1 VRSEKL
7 DKIEIFQKEEN
18 MIEIKGSRKLTHQ
31 KWLNLF
37 DVRYVAKTGDEK
49 SWQLATRQKE
59 PKCVT
64 GRYDRPDA
72 VVIVP
77 FHKVNDKMVITRE
90 YRVPLCDYEYGFPAG
105 LIDEGESVEQATR
118 RELREETG
126 LTVSRFIKISP
137 PIYSSAGMTD
147 ESVAMVYVECEG
159 TPSNTANTE
168 FELIEVLLITP
179 AVAFRMCSDATL
191 KFDAKAWLE
200 ISQFAENGRPKSEAG
215 C

>member
-1 VRSEKL
+1 M
-7 DKIEIFQKEEN
+7 F
-18 MIEIKGSRKLTHQ
+18 EIKEARKLTDE

-37 DVRYVAKTGDEK
+37 DVKYVAKTGDEK

-72 VVIVP
+72 VVIVA
-77 FHKVNDKMVITRE
+77 FHKVKDKMVITRE
-90 YRVPLCDYEYGFPAG
+90 YRVPLNDYEYGFPAG
-105 LIDEGESVEQATR
+105 LIDGGESVEQATR

-126 LTVSRFIKISP
+126 LTVSRFIKMSP

-179 AVAFRMCSDATL
+179 AEALRMCSDVTL

-200 ISQFAENGRPKSEAG
+200 ISQFAENGRPKREAD

>member
-1 VRSEKL
+1 
-7 DKIEIFQKEEN
+7 
-18 MIEIKGSRKLTHQ
+18 MIEIKGSKKLTDA

-37 DVRYVAKTGDEK
+37 DVKYVAKTGDEK

-72 VVIVP
+72 VVIIP
-77 FHKVNDKMVITRE
+77 FHKVKDRMVITRE
-90 YRVPLCDYEYGFPAG
+90 YRVPLNDYEYGFPAG
-105 LIDEGESVEQATR
+105 LIEAGESVEQATR

-126 LTVSRFIKISP
+126 LTVSRFIKMSP

-147 ESVAMVYVECEG
+147 ESVTMVYVECEG
-159 TPSNTANTE
+159 QPSSSANTE
-168 FELIEVLLITP
+168 LELIEVLLITP
-179 AVAFRMCSDATL
+179 AEAFRMCNDPTL

-200 ISQFAENGRPKSEAG
+200 ISQFAEKRINYA

>member
-1 VRSEKL
+1 M
-7 DKIEIFQKEEN
+7 F
-18 MIEIKGSRKLTHQ
+18 EIKEARKLTDK

-37 DVRYVAKTGDEK
+37 DVKYVAKTGDEK

-64 GRYDRPDA
+64 GRYARPDA

-77 FHKVNDKMVITRE
+77 FHKVEDKMVITRE
-90 YRVPLCDYEYGFPAG
+90 YRVPLNDYEYGFPAG
-105 LIDEGESVEQATR
+105 LIDGGESVEQATR

-179 AVAFRMCSDATL
+179 AEALRMCSDVTL

-200 ISQFAENGRPKSEAG
+200 ISQFAENGRPKREAD

>member
-1 VRSEKL
+1 M
-7 DKIEIFQKEEN
+7 IAIKES
-18 MIEIKGSRKLTHQ
+18 KKLTDER
-31 KWLNLF
+31 WLNLF

-49 SWQLATRQKE
+49 SWQLATRQTI

-64 GRYDRPDA
+64 GRYGRPDA

-77 FHKVNDKMVITRE
+77 FHTEKDKMVITRE
-90 YRVPLCDYEYGFPAG
+90 YRVPLNDYEYGFPAG
-105 LIDEGESVEQATR
+105 LVDDGESVEQATR

-159 TPSNTANTE
+159 KLSNTANTE

-179 AVAFRMCSDATL
+179 AEGLRMCSDSTL

-200 ISQFAENGRPKSEAG
+200 ISKFAEKGRIKNESVR
-215 C
+215 

>member
-1 VRSEKL
+1 
-7 DKIEIFQKEEN
+7 
-18 MIEIKGSRKLTHQ
+18 MTEIKGYKKLTDE

-37 DVRYVAKTGDEK
+37 EVNYVAKNGDDK
-49 SWQLATRQKE
+49 SWKIASRQKQ
-59 PKCVT
+59 PKCIT

-77 FHKVNDKMVITRE
+77 FHTAKNKMVITRE
-90 YRVPLCDYEYGFPAG
+90 YRVPLNDYEYGFPAG
-105 LIDEGESVEQATR
+105 LLEAGESVEKATR

-126 LTVSRFIKISP
+126 LTVSRLIRSTP
-137 PIYSSAGMTD
+137 PIYSSAGMSD

-159 TPSNTANTE
+159 EPSSSANSDS
-168 FELIEVLLITP
+168 ELIEVLFISPSEAAGLL
-179 AVAFRMCSDATL
+179 SDTAL

-200 ISQFAENGRPKSEAG
+200 ISRFAAGRRSASSPD

>member
-1 VRSEKL
+1 M
-7 DKIEIFQKEEN
+7 F
-18 MIEIKGSRKLTHQ
+18 EIKQARKLTDE

-37 DVRYVAKTGDEK
+37 DVKYVAKTGEEK
-49 SWQLATRQKE
+49 SWQMATRKKK
-59 PKCVT
+59 PKCMT
-64 GRYDRPDA
+64 GRYDQPDA

-77 FHKVNDKMVITRE
+77 FHKAKDKLVITRE
-90 YRVPLCDYEYGFPAG
+90 YRVPLNDYEYGFPAG

-126 LTVSRFIKISP
+126 LNLSRLIKMSP

-159 TPSNTANTE
+159 EPSNTGNTE
-168 FELIEVLLITP
+168 FELIEVLLISP
-179 AVAFRMCSDATL
+179 AEAFQMCSDSTL
-191 KFDAKAWLE
+191 RFDAKAWLE
-200 ISQFAENGRPKSEAG
+200 ISQFAEKRINYD

>member
-1 VRSEKL
+1 
-7 DKIEIFQKEEN
+7 
-18 MIEIKGSRKLTHQ
+18 MIEIKGSKKLTDE

-37 DVRYVAKTGDEK
+37 NVKYVAKTGEER

-72 VVIVP
+72 VIIVP
-77 FHKVNDKMVITRE
+77 FHKVKDRMVITRE
-90 YRVPLCDYEYGFPAG
+90 YRVPLNDYEYGFPAG
-105 LIDEGESVEQATR
+105 LIEAGESVEQATR
-118 RELREETG
+118 RELWEETG
-126 LTVSRFIKISP
+126 LTVSRFIKMSP

-147 ESVAMVYVECEG
+147 ESVTMVYVECEG
-159 TPSNTANTE
+159 QPSSSANTE
-168 FELIEVLLITP
+168 LELIEVLLITP
-179 AVAFRMCSDATL
+179 AEAFRMCSDPTL

-200 ISQFAENGRPKSEAG
+200 ISQFAEKRINYA

>member
-1 VRSEKL
+1 
-7 DKIEIFQKEEN
+7 
-18 MIEIKGSRKLTHQ
+18 MIEIKASKKLTHQ

-37 DVRYVAKTGDEK
+37 DVKYVAKTGDEK
-49 SWQLATRQKE
+49 SWQLATRKKK

-64 GRYDRPDA
+64 GRYDQPDA

-77 FHKVNDKMVITRE
+77 FHKAKNKMVITRE
-90 YRVPLCDYEYGFPAG
+90 YRVPLSDYEYGFPAG
-105 LIDEGESVEQATR
+105 LIDDGESVEQATR

-126 LTVSRFIKISP
+126 LTVSRFIKMSP

-159 TPSNTANTE
+159 TPSNTGNTE

-179 AVAFRMCSDATL
+179 AEAFRMCSDATL

-200 ISQFAENGRPKSEAG
+200 ISQFAEKRINYE

>member
-1 VRSEKL
+1 M
-7 DKIEIFQKEEN
+7 F
-18 MIEIKGSRKLTHQ
+18 EIKEARKLTDE

-37 DVRYVAKTGDEK
+37 DVKYVAKTGDEK

-64 GRYDRPDA
+64 GRYDQPDA

-77 FHKVNDKMVITRE
+77 FHKAKEKMVITRE
-90 YRVPLCDYEYGFPAG
+90 YRVPLSDYEYGFPAG
-105 LIDEGESVEQATR
+105 LIDAGESVEQATR

-126 LTVSRFIKISP
+126 LTVSRFIKMSP

-179 AVAFRMCSDATL
+179 AEALRMCSDVTL

-200 ISQFAENGRPKSEAG
+200 ISQFAEKRINYE

>member
-1 VRSEKL
+1 
-7 DKIEIFQKEEN
+7 
-18 MIEIKGSRKLTHQ
+18 MIEIKEFTKLTHQ

-37 DVRYVAKTGDEK
+37 DVKYVAKTGDEK

-64 GRYDRPDA
+64 GSYDRPDA

-77 FHKVNDKMVITRE
+77 FHKAKNKMVITRE
-90 YRVPLCDYEYGFPAG
+90 YRVPLSDYEYGFPAG
-105 LIDEGESVEQATR
+105 LIDGGESVEQATR
-118 RELREETG
+118 RELWEETG

-147 ESVAMVYVECEG
+147 ESVTMVYVECDG
-159 TPSNTANTE
+159 DPSDTANTE

-179 AVAFRMCSDATL
+179 AEALRMCGDSTL

-200 ISQFAENGRPKSEAG
+200 ISQFAEKAAEGE
-215 C
+215 

>member
-1 VRSEKL
+1 MF
-7 DKIEIFQKEEN
+7 KITAARN
-18 MIEIKGSRKLTHQ
+18 LTDE

-37 DVRYVAKTGDEK
+37 DVKYVAKSGEEK
-49 SWQLATRQKE
+49 SWQLATRQIE

-64 GRYDRPDA
+64 GRYDQPDA

-77 FHKVNDKMVITRE
+77 FHKATNKLVITRE
-90 YRVPLCDYEYGFPAG
+90 YRIPLNDYEYGFPAG

-126 LTVSRFIKISP
+126 LNVSRLIKISP

-159 TPSNTANTE
+159 KPSNTANTE
-168 FELIEVLLITP
+168 FELIDVLLITP
-179 AVAFRMCSDATL
+179 AQAFQMCSDSTL

-200 ISQFAENGRPKSEAG
+200 ISQFAEKRINND

>member
-1 VRSEKL
+1 M
-7 DKIEIFQKEEN
+7 F
-18 MIEIKGSRKLTHQ
+18 EIKQARKLTDE

-37 DVRYVAKTGDEK
+37 DVKYVAKTGEEK
-49 SWQLATRQKE
+49 SWQMATRKKE
-59 PKCVT
+59 PKCMT
-64 GRYDRPDA
+64 GRYDQPDA

-77 FHKVNDKMVITRE
+77 FHKAKDKLVITRE
-90 YRVPLCDYEYGFPAG
+90 YRVPLNDYEYGFPAG

-126 LTVSRFIKISP
+126 LNLSRLIKMSP

-159 TPSNTANTE
+159 EPSNTGNTE
-168 FELIEVLLITP
+168 FELIEVLLISP
-179 AVAFRMCSDATL
+179 AEAFQMCSDSTL
-191 KFDAKAWLE
+191 RFDAKAWLE
-200 ISQFAENGRPKSEAG
+200 ISQFAEKRINYD

>member
-1 VRSEKL
+1 
-7 DKIEIFQKEEN
+7 
-18 MIEIKGSRKLTHQ
+18 MIEIKESKKLTDE

-37 DVRYVAKTGDEK
+37 NVKYVAKTGDEK

-77 FHKVNDKMVITRE
+77 FHKAKDKMVITRE
-90 YRVPLCDYEYGFPAG
+90 YRVPINDYEYGFPAG
-105 LIDEGESVEQATR
+105 LIDAGESVEQATR
-118 RELREETG
+118 RELKEETG
-126 LTVSRFIKISP
+126 LTVSRFMKISP

-159 TPSNTANTE
+159 KPSNTANTE

-179 AVAFRMCSDATL
+179 NEAFRMCSNSAL

-200 ISQFAENGRPKSEAG
+200 ISKFAESGRPRK
-215 C
+215 

>member
-1 VRSEKL
+1 M
-7 DKIEIFQKEEN
+7 F
-18 MIEIKGSRKLTHQ
+18 EIKQARKLTDE

-37 DVRYVAKTGDEK
+37 DVKYVAKTGEEK
-49 SWQLATRQKE
+49 SWQMATRKKK
-59 PKCVT
+59 PKCMT
-64 GRYDRPDA
+64 GRYDQPDA

-77 FHKVNDKMVITRE
+77 FHKAKDKLVITRE
-90 YRVPLCDYEYGFPAG
+90 YRVPLNDYEYGFPAG

-126 LTVSRFIKISP
+126 LNLSRLIKMSP

-159 TPSNTANTE
+159 EPSNTGNTE
-168 FELIEVLLITP
+168 FELIEVLLISP
-179 AVAFRMCSDATL
+179 AEAFQMCSDSTL
-191 KFDAKAWLE
+191 RFDAKAWVE
-200 ISQFAENGRPKSEAG
+200 ISQFAEKRINYD

>member
-1 VRSEKL
+1 
-7 DKIEIFQKEEN
+7 
-18 MIEIKGSRKLTHQ
+18 MIEIRESQKLTHQ

-37 DVRYVAKTGDEK
+37 DVKYVAKTGDEK

-77 FHKVNDKMVITRE
+77 FHKAKDKMVITRE
-90 YRVPLCDYEYGFPAG
+90 YRVPLNDYEYGFPAG

-126 LTVSRFIKISP
+126 LTVSRFIKMSP

-179 AVAFRMCSDATL
+179 AEAFRMCSDATL

-200 ISQFAENGRPKSEAG
+200 ISQFAEKRINYDS
-215 C
+215 

>member
-1 VRSEKL
+1 
-7 DKIEIFQKEEN
+7 
-18 MIEIKGSRKLTHQ
+18 MMTEIKDYKKLTDE

-37 DVRYVAKTGDEK
+37 EVNYVAKNGDAK
-49 SWQLATRQKE
+49 SWKIASRQKQ

-77 FHKVNDKMVITRE
+77 FHTAKNKMVIIRE
-90 YRVPLCDYEYGFPAG
+90 YRLPLNDYEYGFPAG
-105 LIDEGESVEQATR
+105 LVDPGESVEQATR
-118 RELREETG
+118 RELMEETG
-126 LTVSRFIKISP
+126 LTLSRLIKSSP
-137 PIYSSAGMTD
+137 PIYSSAGMSD

-159 TPSNTANTE
+159 EPSSGGNTDS
-168 FELIEVLLITP
+168 ELIEVLFISP
-179 AVAFRMCSDATL
+179 SEATGLLGDTRL

-200 ISQFAENGRPKSEAG
+200 ISRFAAVRRSANSPD

>member
-1 VRSEKL
+1 M
-7 DKIEIFQKEEN
+7 F
-18 MIEIKGSRKLTHQ
+18 EIKQARKLTDE

-37 DVRYVAKTGDEK
+37 NVKYVAKTGEEK
-49 SWQLATRQKE
+49 SWQMATRKKE

-64 GRYDRPDA
+64 GRYDQPDA

-77 FHKVNDKMVITRE
+77 FHKAKDKLVITRE
-90 YRVPLCDYEYGFPAG
+90 YRVPLNDYEYGFPAG
-105 LIDEGESVEQATR
+105 LIDEGESVEQAAR

-126 LTVSRFIKISP
+126 LNLSRLIKISP

-159 TPSNTANTE
+159 EPSNTGNTE
-168 FELIEVLLITP
+168 FELIEVLLISP
-179 AVAFRMCSDATL
+179 AQAFQMCSDSTL
-191 KFDAKAWLE
+191 RFDAKAWLE
-200 ISQFAENGRPKSEAG
+200 ISQFAEKRINYD

>member
-1 VRSEKL
+1 
-7 DKIEIFQKEEN
+7 
-18 MIEIKGSRKLTHQ
+18 MIEIKGSKKLTDE

-37 DVRYVAKTGDEK
+37 NVNYVAKTGEEK

-77 FHKVNDKMVITRE
+77 FHQVKDTMVITRE
-90 YRVPLCDYEYGFPAG
+90 YRVPLNDYEYGFPAG
-105 LIDEGESVEQATR
+105 LIEAGESIEQATR

-126 LTVSRFIKISP
+126 LTVSRFIKMSP

-147 ESVAMVYVECEG
+147 ESVAMVHVECEG
-159 TPSNTANTE
+159 QPSNSANTE
-168 FELIEVLLITP
+168 LELIEVLLITP
-179 AVAFRMCSDATL
+179 AEASRMCNDPTL

-200 ISQFAENGRPKSEAG
+200 ICQFAEK
-215 C
+215 

>member
-1 VRSEKL
+1 
-7 DKIEIFQKEEN
+7 
-18 MIEIKGSRKLTHQ
+18 MIEIKASKKLTHQ

-37 DVRYVAKTGDEK
+37 DVKYVAKTGDEK
-49 SWQLATRQKE
+49 SWQLATRKKE

-64 GRYDRPDA
+64 GRYDQPDA

-77 FHKVNDKMVITRE
+77 FHKAKNKMVITRE
-90 YRVPLCDYEYGFPAG
+90 YRVPLSDYEYGFPAG
-105 LIDEGESVEQATR
+105 LIDDGESVEQATR

-126 LTVSRFIKISP
+126 LTVSRFIKMSP

-159 TPSNTANTE
+159 TPSNTGNTE

-179 AVAFRMCSDATL
+179 AEAFRMCGDATL

-200 ISQFAENGRPKSEAG
+200 ISQFAEKRINYE